1 MKHLYYFLTIAI
13 CVVVISSC
21 GETEKNLNLQGV
33 WKEQVS
39 SVYDSINHS
48 ETHAFVLDCENL
60 FSFVRTM
67 YYRSGDSSLVDS
79 VGNIEMLSYNEYV
92 AGRYTVEEDKIYFN
106 GRYYINSEHV
116 IPTDSMNTD
125 YNYGPY
131 LDTVNYVIDSK
142 CLMFNLDVLESQK
155 VIRFV
160 QEESYDCNW

>member
-1 MKHLYYFLTIAI
+1 MKHLYYFLTIAL

-21 GETEKNLNLQGV
+21 GTKEKNLTLQGV
-33 WKEQVS
+33 WNEEVS
-39 SVYDSINHS
+39 SVYDTINHS
-48 ETHAFVLDCENL
+48 ETRTFVLDCENI

-79 VGNIEMLSYNEYV
+79 VGKIKMLSYNEYV
-92 AGRYTVEEDKIYFN
+92 AGKYTVQEDKIYFD

-116 IPTDSMNTD
+116 IPADSINTN

-131 LDTVNYVIDSK
+131 LDTITYVIDGK
-142 CLMFNLDVLESQK
+142 YLMFNLDVLENQK